1 MSKRQKRVL
10 VTLAAVLAIAAAIF
24 AFSAQSG
31 PDSSLLSG
39 GVTRWLLSHL
49 NPLYAQMSAAEQ
61 RAWLVRWEPVVRKL
75 AHFTEY
81 MLLGLALT
89 LHLRARRPDRPLR
102 RALLLAWALAALYA
116 CTDEVHQCFVDS
128 RGLGDP
134 GPARPKA
141 RARHE
146 QRNSMTSHRQ
156 DRRGVRMDA
165 PAACL

>member
-1 MSKRQKRVL
+1 MSKHQRRVL
-10 VTLAAVLAIAAAIF
+10 ITLAAVLAIAAAIF

-61 RAWLVRWEPVVRKL
+61 RAWLARWEPVVRTL

-128 RGLGDP
+128 RG
-134 GPARPKA
+134 
-141 RARHE
+141 
-146 QRNSMTSHRQ
+146 
-156 DRRGVRMDA
+156 
-165 PAACL
+165 PAALDVAIEDRKSVV